1 MCLSFPLAEF
11 LAQRGVISKGTSERR
26 VREEDC
32 SAGTP
37 TNREPPNLAEITEKY
52 GQDRERLAGPPGS
65 GDMSLS

>member
-11 LAQRGVISKGTSERR
+11 LAQRGMISKGTSEGRAR
-26 VREEDC
+26 EDC

-65 GDMSLS
+65 GDMFLS

>member
-1 MCLSFPLAEF
+1 M
-11 LAQRGVISKGTSERR
+11 ISKGTSEGRAR
-26 VREEDC
+26 EDC

-65 GDMSLS
+65 GDMFLS